1 LDVSRAAVFKV
12 MTAFKNLGKALS
24 AKRNTGRK
32 PKLSKRDRCI
42 FKRIVSR
49 SHRTAATK
57 VTAELSIHLENRFHK
72 NSPTGASLIQVELQ
86 LLDL

>member
-1 LDVSRAAVFKV
+1 MA
-12 MTAFKNLGKALS
+12 AFKNLAKALS

-32 PKLSKRDRCI
+32 PKLSKRVRRT

-57 VTAELSIHLENRFHK
+57 VTAELRIHLEDRFHK
-72 NSPTGASLIQVELQ
+72 NSPTGAS
-86 LLDL
+86 